1 MDFDKFTFKQASAI
15 KAVHM
20 FSREGPRES
29 PPFYLAWISKECWF
43 EIVVY
48 CLQGALEDSE
58 KTKLSFGPQG
68 AYEEVKGSAD
78 MWKTFRGE
86 CGGS

>member
-1 MDFDKFTFKQASAI
+1 MDFDKFIFKQASAI

-20 FSREGPRES
+20 FSWQGPRES
-29 PPFYLAWISKECWF
+29 PPFYLAWISKECLF

-48 CLQGALEDSE
+48 CLQGALEDNG
-58 KTKLSFGPQG
+58 KTKLSFGPQD

-78 MWKTFRGE
+78 MWKTFREE